1 MIKPSPFCAYSAFL
15 LGWSQALRYDAV
27 QVRKPSAKPLAVFKM
42 GDHRET
48 LVTSLVT
55 RLSLVPTLAIVKR
68 I

>member
-1 MIKPSPFCAYSAFL
+1 MIKPSPFCAYGAFL
-15 LGWSQALRYDAV
+15 LGWSQALRYDVV

-42 GDHRET
+42 GDHSET

-55 RLSLVPTLAIVKR
+55 RLGLVPTLAIVKR